1 MQPDQHNA
9 SPSAR
14 GVAAALSPPTIWALG
29 LTVLL
34 LFAYTLPGFR
44 FFSMPTSYL
53 PLHTALEFAAMA
65 VSAMVFS
72 LAWNLRQRPD
82 NGNIMLMGA
91 GFLAVS
97 LIDFGHTLSYAG
109 MPELVTPSGVEKAIN
124 FWLAARYVA
133 AVVFLAA
140 ALLPALRWSIAAFQG
155 ATAGAIGIAAFVWW
169 LELGHEDWLPHT
181 FVAGQGLTTFKIGA
195 EYLLGLLYA
204 TAAILLFMKSRRTHQ
219 ECDLQWLAAAAWVQG
234 LAEMFFTFYADATDL
249 HNLLGH
255 AYKAIAYI
263 MVYRA
268 IFVAGVQRPYQ
279 ALDFAHG
286 RMQTLMATLPD
297 LVWLKDANGVFLSCN
312 FAFEQLYGAKEA
324 DIVGKTDQDFVDREK
339 ADFFRKHDLAAMSA
353 GGPSSNEEWL
363 TFAIGGRK
371 GLFETTKAPMF
382 APDGTLIGVLGIAR
396 DITERR
402 QTEMTEALRA
412 SEEKYRVLLDQ
423 SSDSIFSFY
432 PDGRYSY
439 VNAAFAKSFDKTP
452 ADIIEKTVWDV
463 FPKDEADKRFNG
475 IHTIFEQG
483 IERVFEVRVPTPQG
497 LRYMI
502 TTAKPVFN
510 DQQQVSTVICSSK
523 DITERKLAEQAAH
536 AANRAKSEFLANM
549 SHEIRTPMN
558 GVVGMVDILQ
568 QTELRPDQHRMLGT
582 IQQSSMALLQ
592 ILNDILD
599 FSKIEAGKLTVE
611 SVPVYLRE
619 VAEGVA
625 QLMISLP
632 GSQATELSLFVSP
645 ELPDWTLGDPSR
657 LRQVLLNLI
666 GNAIKFSDSQ
676 GARVALVQLNIEPC
690 LLADGA
696 RGVRMSV
703 VDNGI
708 GMAPEVVAKLFQP
721 FAQADESTARKFG
734 GTGLGLSIT
743 HRLVELM
750 HGRVS
755 VQSSLGVGSEF
766 VVELPLLPCE
776 PGGQLPALPRL
787 GGVMVLI
794 VTSSPLAIKIRSSYC
809 HAAGAQTH
817 VVADLAAAQQW
828 LAHAPLTLPCVVLI
842 DRMTSEP
849 ASALHLP
856 AGAKVLRMVRRGS
869 NDYPYEATVP
879 ARPLLLREFIQALA
893 LASGRLSA
901 ADTEV
906 AVERRIHQ
914 RPSAPTVEEAVQAGR
929 LILLAEDNETNRD
942 VMQEQLRLL
951 GHTCEVAE
959 DGAIALQM
967 WQANPGR
974 YALLLTDCHMPN
986 LDGFGLTEAI
996 RVTEPEDTRLPI
1008 IAVTANAMQ
1017 GEAQRC
1023 RDRGMDDYLSKPL
1036 RMNELRDKL
1045 DKWLSASESE
1055 SEPVLAPVRPEL
1067 VQRSERIEDAVV
1079 GNALPIWNRATLTEL
1094 VGDNPAM
1101 HRRLLEKFLTNAEK
1115 QVAAIIAAAESDD
1128 STALADVAH
1137 PLKSSARSV
1146 GALRLGEL
1154 CQRLETAGRA
1164 GDVLTCRSLTDGLA
1178 AAFAAAAAP
1187 IVGHLSL

>member
-1 MQPDQHNA
+1 MQPDQHKA
-9 SPSAR
+9 SPSAH
-14 GVAAALSPPTIWALG
+14 GAAAALSPPAIWALG

-34 LFAYTLPGFR
+34 LFAYALPGFQ

-72 LAWNLRQRPD
+72 LAWNLRHRPD

-91 GFLAVS
+91 GFLAVG
-97 LIDFGHTLSYAG
+97 LIDFAHTLSYAG

-140 ALLPALRWSIAAFQG
+140 ALLPALRWSVAAFQG

-169 LELGHEDWLPHT
+169 LELGHEDWLPRT

-234 LAEMFFTFYADATDL
+234 LAEMFFTLYADVTDL

-255 AYKAIAYI
+255 VYKSIAYV

-279 ALDFAHG
+279 ALDFEHG
-286 RMQTLMATLPD
+286 RMQALMATLTEP
-297 LVWLKDANGVFLSCN
+297 VWLKDANGVYLSCN
-312 FAFEQLYGAKEA
+312 FAFEQLYGATQA
-324 DIVGKTDQDFVDREK
+324 DIAGKTDYDFVGREE
-339 ADFFRKHDLAAMSA
+339 ADFFRQYDLRAIAA
-353 GGPSSNEEWL
+353 GVPSVNEEWL
-363 TFAIGGRK
+363 TFAVGGRK
-371 GLFETTKAPMF
+371 GLFETTKTPMF
-382 APDGTLIGVLGIAR
+382 APDGTLIGVLGIAH
-396 DITERR
+396 DITERK
-402 QTEMTEALRA
+402 QAALAEALRA

-632 GSQATELSLFVSP
+632 GSRATELSLFVSP

-721 FAQADESTARKFG
+721 FAQADESTARKFS

-776 PGGQLPALPRL
+776 PGGQLPALPSL
-787 GGVMVLI
+787 DGAMVLI

-842 DRMTSEP
+842 DRMTSAP

-967 WQANPGR
+967 WQANPKR

-1023 RDRGMDDYLSKPL
+1023 RERGMDDYLSKPL
-1036 RMNELRDKL
+1036 RMDE
-1045 DKWLSASESE
+1045 
-1055 SEPVLAPVRPEL
+1055 LAPMLETWLPQPEPKVSPGGPEPTAVRF
-1067 VQRSERIEDAVV
+1067 DAAVDT
-1079 GNALPIWNRATLTEL
+1079 ALPIWNPATLTEL
-1094 VGDNPAM
+1094 VGDNPGV
-1101 HRRLLEKFLTNAEK
+1101 HKRLLEKFLTNAEK
-1115 QVAAIIAAAESDD
+1115 QVTAIIAAAGSDD
-1128 STALADVAH
+1128 CTALADVAH

-1164 GDVLTCRSLTDGLA
+1164 GDVSTCRSLTDGLA
-1178 AAFAAAAAP
+1178 AAFAGVVAE
-1187 IVGHLSL
+1187 IDGHSGL